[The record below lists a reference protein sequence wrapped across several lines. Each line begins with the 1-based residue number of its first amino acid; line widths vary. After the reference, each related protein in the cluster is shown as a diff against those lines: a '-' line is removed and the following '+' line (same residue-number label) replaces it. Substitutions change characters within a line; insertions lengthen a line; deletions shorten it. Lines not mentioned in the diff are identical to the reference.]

1 VAVSAVRDAVAETRT
16 SLATIWRNVGLRR
29 LNMALAGSMI
39 GDWAYATAVVVWAY
53 GHGGA
58 TAVGIWGAV
67 KLGLAAVVTPFAS
80 VLVDRYPRIAVMVA
94 SDLIRA
100 VIVTGAA
107 AAIAFDAPAAA
118 VYVLATVA
126 GLAGAVFRPAQ
137 MALTPSLARTPEQLT
152 AANGVGST
160 LESFAFF
167 LGPAIAG
174 LLLTMTSIPVVFMLN
189 VATFIWSAVLVLSIA
204 RLSSAGADPP
214 GDAAEDTVLHDAEEA
229 EESFWTEASAG
240 FRFILASPD
249 LRLISGLYC
258 LQTLIAGASLVF
270 EVTMAE
276 ELLGI
281 GAEGVGYLDSI
292 MGVGAL
298 IGGLVAISLA
308 TRGRL
313 ASDFGL
319 GVLFWALP
327 LVLVTI
333 WPQAA
338 AAFLA
343 MFVIGIANPI
353 ADVNATTIQQRLAP
367 DAVLGRVFGALDAAL
382 IAAMAV
388 GSLIMP
394 VLIAVF
400 GIRWALLVLAAP
412 VGILTLLAF
421 GRLRRLD
428 RTLADPPHLAL
439 VQNLPV
445 FQPLLRAELERVAL
459 QLQEVRVPS
468 GFAVIR
474 QGDEGDRFYL
484 LESGRVQVVVD
495 GAPVGE
501 LTAGECFGEVA
512 LLRDVPRTASILALE
527 DSVLQSLTREDFL
540 DAVSDT
546 EVRTRADALAAKRV
560 PVY

>member
-1 VAVSAVRDAVAETRT
+1 VAAVRDAVTETMA
-16 SLATIWRNVGLRR
+16 SLRTIWRNVALRR

-94 SDLIRA
+94 SDVVRA

-107 AAIAFDAPAAA
+107 AAIAFDAPAAV
-118 VYVLATVA
+118 VYVLATLA

-174 LLLTMTSIPVVFMLN
+174 LLLTVTSIPVVFMLN
-189 VATFIWSAVLVLSIA
+189 VATFLWSAVLVLSIA
-204 RLSSAGADPP
+204 RLPRANSDPP
-214 GDAAEDTVLHDAEEA
+214 DEQSDAEPVLQEAEEA
-229 EESFWTEASAG
+229 EESFWAEASAG
-240 FRFILASPD
+240 FRFILGSPD
-249 LRLISGLYC
+249 LRLITGLYC

-276 ELLGI
+276 QLLGI
-281 GAEGVGYLDSI
+281 GAEGVGYLDSV

-382 IAAMAV
+382 IAAMAL

-394 VLIAVF
+394 LLIAVF
-400 GIRWALLVLAAP
+400 GIRWALLVIAAP
-412 VGILTLLAF
+412 VGILTILAF

-428 RTLADPPHLAL
+428 KRLADPPHLAL
-439 VQNLPV
+439 VRDLPV

-459 QLQEVRVPS
+459 ELQELRVPS

-474 QGDEGDRFYL
+474 QGDEGDRFYI

-495 GAPVGE
+495 GSPVGE
-501 LTAGECFGEVA
+501 LEAGDCFGEVA
-512 LLRDVPRTASILALE
+512 LLRDVPRTASIIALE
-527 DSVLQSLTREDFL
+527 DCLLQSLTREDFL